1 MSARDGT
8 YIAAGTIAER
18 HRPGG
23 TLCESMTVRHVR
35 KTKYLLCRLASWPV
49 GNSWRWADK
58 LTCSGVLLFAR
69 FTGNG
74 RWII

>member
-18 HRPGG
+18 HRPG

-35 KTKYLLCRLASWPV
+35 KTKYLLCMPV
-49 GNSWRWADK
+49 GQLAIPGDGLIN
-58 LTCSGVLLFAR
+58 
-69 FTGNG
+69 
-74 RWII
+74 